1 MLQLKFLFKRQTVL
15 ILGIIMAQTLSA
27 QNRIDE
33 TKFKQD
39 FFNQVEPITLI
50 DPLAF
55 ALGASDAGEP
65 YVYYYTD
72 IIKYS
77 GHSCPAVSGGYMM
90 AKLGLKELYGD
101 ATPVRGEIK
110 VTFKGAPDEKVNGP
124 ISQVVS
130 FITGAAGDTGFK
142 GMQGKFSRYNLMMYE
157 NDNPSANGIL
167 AEAIFERMDTGKKV
181 SVAYNSSAIPSNPE
195 MGKIMPLLISG
206 KASKE
211 EIIKF
216 GNLWQERVR
225 VVLLETPKDAFIV
238 KVIK

>member
-1 MLQLKFLFKRQTVL
+1 MVKNIIYKTEFKR
-15 ILGIIMAQTLSA
+15 
-27 QNRIDE
+27 
-33 TKFKQD
+33 D
-39 FFNQVEPITLI
+39 FFNKVEPITLI

-65 YVYYYTD
+65 YVYHYTD

-77 GHSCPAVSGGYMM
+77 GHSCPAVSGAYMM

-101 ATPVRGEIK
+101 DTPVRGEIK

-124 ISQVVS
+124 ISQVIS

-142 GMQGKFSRYNLMMYE
+142 GLQGKFNRYNLLTYE
-157 NDNPSANGIL
+157 NDNSTADGIL

-181 SVAYNSSAIPSNPE
+181 SVTYNPSVVPSNPE
-195 MGKIMPLLISG
+195 MGKLMPLLISG

-216 GNLWQERVR
+216 GDLWQERVR
-225 VVLLETPKDAFIV
+225 IVLLETPKDAFIV
-238 KVIK
+238 KIIK